1 MIPLLIHSLIL
12 LAVVVSGIVVIV
24 LIREKIHGTG
34 AGRGDCDETWE
45 QKLAEYKKLRDRG
58 VLEEDEY
65 RRIRTLGDPFP
76 KDAENIPKTLPVIL
90 KRATGED
97 RRT

>member
-24 LIREKIHGTG
+24 LIREKLHGTG

-76 KDAENIPKTLPVIL
+76 KDAENIPKTLPGIL

>member
-1 MIPLLIHSLIL
+1 MVPLLINSLIL

-24 LIREKIHGTG
+24 LIREKLHGTG

-65 RRIRTLGDPFP
+65 RRIRTLGVPFP

>member
-1 MIPLLIHSLIL
+1 
-12 LAVVVSGIVVIV
+12 
-24 LIREKIHGTG
+24 
-34 AGRGDCDETWE
+34 
-45 QKLAEYKKLRDRG
+45 

-76 KDAENIPKTLPVIL
+76 KDAENIPKTLPVIP

-97 RRT
+97 RRI

>member
-24 LIREKIHGTG
+24 LIREKLHGTG

-65 RRIRTLGDPFP
+65 RRIRTLGNPFP